1 MLIVC
6 CLSQLTIGIDN
17 SIVNLALPSI
27 RADFSAS
34 LTELQWVIDAYQLV
48 LGSLLLLSGALA
60 DRFGRRRV
68 FVVGLLG
75 FIAASVLCSAA
86 PTVGTLI
93 ASRVLQGAFGALLN
107 PVAISIVAE
116 AYPDP
121 KRRAGAFGVWS
132 SVYGASLALG
142 PLLGGVLVGPF
153 GWRAVFLAPL
163 PLCIA
168 AIAATPVVI
177 PAFAAHRDRRMDT
190 PGQILA
196 TAALGTLLF
205 CVIEGA
211 SRGWMAAPVLTSA
224 SLGAVVGVAFILR
237 ERRAPAPLLEL
248 RLFRSRALSLGLGIS
263 VIGLATTAGF
273 LFLTGLQ
280 LQVVRGFSPLQTA
293 LCLLP
298 VAAATIVLAPIA
310 GRLTA
315 QRGPR
320 TPLVTAGIGFMA
332 GSGLLILS
340 TPTGPLPLLLL
351 AYLCFGIGF
360 GMVNAPIT
368 TVVVAGLPRSRV
380 GVASALSS
388 TARQVG
394 QAVGV
399 AVLGAVATIAA
410 DGSVQQGLGTSASTA
425 WTITGIGGVLITLL
439 AIAATTRNRSSVRT
453 GLGHLGTS
461 EDAAGRP

>member
-6 CLSQLTIGIDN
+6 SLSQLTIGIDN
-17 SIVNLALPSI
+17 SIVNLALPAI
-27 RADFSAS
+27 RLDFSAS

-75 FIAASVLCSAA
+75 FIASSVLCSIA
-86 PTVGTLI
+86 PTVGALI
-93 ASRVLQGAFGALLN
+93 ASRVLQGTFGALLN

-116 AYPDP
+116 VYPDP

-142 PLLGGVLVGPF
+142 PLLGGVLVDPF

-168 AIAATPVVI
+168 AIVATPVVI
-177 PAFAAHRDRRMDT
+177 PAFAAHRDRRMDI

-196 TAALGTLLF
+196 TALLGSLLF

-211 SRGWMAAPVLTSA
+211 SRGWLAFPVLTSA
-224 SLGAVVGVAFILR
+224 TIGAVVGVAFILR

-248 RLFRSRALSLGLGIS
+248 RLFRSRPLALGLSIS
-263 VIGLATTAGF
+263 VIGLATMAGF

-280 LQVVRGFSPLQTA
+280 LQVVRGLSPLQTA

-298 VAAATIVLAPIA
+298 VAVATIVLAPIA

-320 TPLVTAGIGFMA
+320 TPLATAGAGFIT
-332 GSGLLILS
+332 GSVLLLLS

-388 TARQVG
+388 TARQAG

-399 AVLGAVATIAA
+399 AVFGALATIAA
-410 DGSVQQGLGTSASTA
+410 DGSVQHGLSTSAWTA
-425 WTITGIGGVLITLL
+425 WTFTGVGGVLITLL
-439 AIAATTRNRSSVRT
+439 AIAATTQTARARAPKNTVQ
-453 GLGHLGTS
+453 
-461 EDAAGRP
+461 